1 MGKKIKSY
9 LAFTSPLY
17 RIAVYLLVP
26 AGIVG
31 IGLWAGG
38 TFGEMGVMFAT
49 VLLPTAEIL
58 SDGWFLGGIQ
68 TKDAVKLDYL
78 RTSGQGMKMLRSA
91 LIVDLIRKFFTAL
104 GAILVC
110 YLILR
115 AGREWDEID
124 IVFSRVRVGMIGMNA
139 WEEGPILLYFVLI
152 SYLTSVLG
160 TFLSR
165 YSGTLW
171 LSMIIGYGAMQFASL
186 CILLLIF
193 LNYIV
198 VIDVFFCMISFGVS
212 ILAVRVAMKKVE
224 GGSDDQ

>member
-26 AGIVG
+26 AGMVG

-38 TFGEMGVMFAT
+38 TFGEMGVMFTA
-49 VLLPTAEIL
+49 VLLPAAEIL

-68 TKDAVKLDYL
+68 NKDAVKLNYL
-78 RTSGQGMKMLRSA
+78 KTSGQGMKMLRTA

-104 GAILVC
+104 GTILVC
-110 YLILR
+110 YLFLR
-115 AGREWDEID
+115 AGRAWDEID
-124 IVFSRVRVGMIGMNA
+124 ISFSRVGMIGTSA
-139 WEEGPILLYFVLI
+139 WEEGAVLLYFVLF

-160 TFLSR
+160 TFFSR

-171 LSMIIGYGAMQFASL
+171 MSMVIGYGAMQFASL
-186 CILLLIF
+186 CMLLLIF

-198 VIDVFFCMISFGVS
+198 VIDVFFCMISLGVS
-212 ILAVRVAMKKVE
+212 VLAVRVAMKKAE
-224 GGSDDQ
+224 GGSYDQ